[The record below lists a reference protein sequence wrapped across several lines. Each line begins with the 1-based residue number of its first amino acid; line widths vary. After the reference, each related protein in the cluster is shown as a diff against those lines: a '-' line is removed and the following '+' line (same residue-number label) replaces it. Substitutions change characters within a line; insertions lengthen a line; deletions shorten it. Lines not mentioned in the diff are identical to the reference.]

1 MKTAHTL
8 LLIALMALVGCAT
21 APKTNR
27 LSIGITKQ
35 EVLAIMGRPSSTAAH
50 VAGIEILRYRLSGTS
65 RDILHHRT
73 EEYFVR
79 LVSGKVDCY
88 GKMGDFD
95 SAKDPT
101 RNLNIKNR

>member
-1 MKTAHTL
+1 MKIAHTL
-8 LLIALMALVGCAT
+8 ILITVITLVGCAT
-21 APKTNR
+21 GPKTNR

-35 EVLAIMGRPSSTAAH
+35 QVIAIMGPPNSTAAH
-50 VAGIEILRYRLSGTS
+50 FAGIEILRYRLSATGH
-65 RDILHHRT
+65 DILHHRT

-79 LVSGKVDCY
+79 LVSGKVDSY

-101 RNLNIKNR
+101 RNLTIHNR

>member
-8 LLIALMALVGCAT
+8 LLVALTALVGCAT
-21 APKTNR
+21 AAKTNR

-35 EVLAIMGRPSSTAAH
+35 EVLALMGRPSSTAAH
-50 VAGIEILRYRLSGTS
+50 VAGVEILRYRLSATG
-65 RDILHHRT
+65 RDILHRRT

-79 LVSGKVDCY
+79 LISGKVDCY

-95 SAKDPT
+95 SVKDPT
-101 RNLNIKNR
+101 RNLSIKNR